1 MRTFLLWALAL
12 TIYAIG
18 VDAEDNSTCVEE
30 EEYPPGG
37 GGGYP
42 PPGKDGKQPPKQ
54 GWPNPGCSGKWKSK
68 WTTWTTS
75 TSTYTSSTSTSS
87 STLSSSST
95 SSSSSSSSATPTTP
109 AVTFRN
115 GLFYQNLYV
124 AYSQEFPCVQADPL
138 SAYPCLCQGIEEL
151 QQLANIESLRNP

>member
-1 MRTFLLWALAL
+1 METISMRTFMVWVLAL
-12 TIYAIG
+12 LAYTPATF
-18 VDAEDNSTCVEE
+18 AEDNSTCVEE

-68 WTTWTTS
+68 WTTWTST
-75 TSTYTSSTSTSS
+75 TSTYTSTSSTS
-87 STLSSSST
+87 LSSSST
-95 SSSSSSSSATPTTP
+95 SSSSSSASATPTTP

-115 GLFYQNLYV
+115 SVLYQNLYV
-124 AYSQEFPCVQADPL
+124 SFSRGESPRSGKPL
-138 SAYPCLCQGIEEL
+138 SAYTYADGS
-151 QQLANIESLRNP
+151 LAAAS